1 MTEEGSKYPFVS
13 DQTHNCIKRTP
24 CFLAKDVSSLYLYV
38 LPKNKRDKNHVFLL
52 SGVGCS
58 ILLQKHPIGCIA
70 EFQSLANTRGIT
82 SYIWLV
88 TEFTQ
93 RGFVVFTWYPTPLFQ
108 PRKGE
113 EEGFDP
119 MGFSLAIDIRW
130 LREVDF
136 DSDRFFGC
144 FAGFLLNN
152 KTWEKLGTYTCF
164 EVHIFGLKKRN
175 LLTKTYWK
183 YMEITTVGGC
193 WSFLFVW
200 YHLLWTWSSF
210 LWYSICDHLTLSW

>member
-58 ILLQKHPIGCIA
+58 ILLQKHPTGCIA

-82 SYIWLV
+82 ATSDWL
-88 TEFTQ
+88 
-93 RGFVVFTWYPTPLFQ
+93 L
-108 PRKGE
+108 
-113 EEGFDP
+113 
-119 MGFSLAIDIRW
+119 SL
-130 LREVDF
+130 LREGLLFSHDIPPPFSNRGKVRRKALILWVSLWPSTSVGSGRWISTVTVFSDF
-136 DSDRFFGC
+136 LKVFF
-144 FAGFLLNN
+144 LNN
-152 KTWEKLGTYTCF
+152 KTWEKLGTYMFWSSHFWF
-164 EVHIFGLKKRN
+164 EKRN
-175 LLTKTYWK
+175 LLTKIYGK
-183 YMEITTVGGC
+183 YMEITRGMLI
-193 WSFLFVW
+193 FFVW

-210 LWYSICDHLTLSW
+210 LWYSICDNLTLSW